1 MNIAKKPTNGSYEKE
16 DSPLCLL
23 CPVLR
28 NYNLFIYPIPMKT
41 EKQLLEIVEE
51 LIQQTVNGDMTH
63 TQKVNVTT
71 ILFVLKKDISEAFKL
86 IRKIK
91 KS

>member
-1 MNIAKKPTNGSYEKE
+1 
-16 DSPLCLL
+16 
-23 CPVLR
+23 
-28 NYNLFIYPIPMKT
+28 MKT

-71 ILFVLKKDISEAFKL
+71 ILFVLKKDVSEAFKL